1 MERVRESV
9 SHSQV
14 PQPTCFWKSQAGTLS
29 IVSSLTC
36 RPVTSVSEVG
46 LELQGQLKMHKS
58 VSLFLGVY
66 IMKPDLG
73 IVPQYFFYR
82 SYLIFYVLFNLQKNR
97 WQVQEK
103 EKLCEY
109 FIVTLQVTLQDIYA
123 YMQICHIL
131 HFQYLIDTTH
141 VTTGVDD

>member
-1 MERVRESV
+1 MRESV
-9 SHSQV
+9 SHSQA

-29 IVSSLTC
+29 IVSSLT
-36 RPVTSVSEVG
+36 RRLVTSVSEVG
-46 LELQGQLKMHKS
+46 LELQEQLKMQKS

-109 FIVTLQVTLQDIYA
+109 FIVTLQVT
-123 YMQICHIL
+123 
-131 HFQYLIDTTH
+131 
-141 VTTGVDD
+141 